1 MTIAAGFRC
10 EDGLLLC
17 ADTEHT
23 GWAEKSH
30 HSKVDQFE
38 VPGGKVCFALAGAST
53 LARSAIQKC
62 KRQLQAN
69 ASTDLVADIE
79 GILDA
84 EYRRNVLG
92 HPNHAAMDYSLLV
105 GLWTEADGPRL
116 FFTTATAMTEVKDFH
131 CLGIGAE
138 LANFLIRP
146 MAFGVTL
153 KVGTVLAAYTLA
165 TVKDNIAGCGGAS
178 IYLLMKKDGAIGLR
192 SSEFD
197 SGLTAQVE
205 KYART
210 FDFLMR
216 RALIWMADLQVKD
229 EYFEL
234 NIETLVLQP
243 LRQKHTEWIKAYK
256 AQEQQFANVNAHL
269 SEQQVV
275 QMFEEISMGFV
286 PST

>member
-38 VPGGKVCFALAGAST
+38 VPSGKVCFALAGASN

-62 KRQLQAN
+62 KRHLRAN

-79 GILDA
+79 GLLEA
-84 EYRRNVLG
+84 EYRKNVLG
-92 HPNHAAMDYSLLV
+92 HPNYAAMDYSLLV
-105 GLWTEADGPRL
+105 GVWTKADGPRL
-116 FFTTATAMTEVKDFH
+116 FFTTATALTEVKDFQ
-131 CLGIGAE
+131 CLGVGAE

-146 MAFGVTL
+146 LAFGVTL

-165 TVKDNIAGCGGAS
+165 TVKDNITGCGGAS
-178 IYLLMKKDGAIGLR
+178 IYLLMKKDGAIGVI
-192 SSEFD
+192 SSEMD

-205 KYART
+205 NYART

-216 RALIWMADLQVKD
+216 RALIWMADLQARN

-234 NIETLVLQP
+234 NMGNLVLQP
-243 LRQKHTEWIKAYK
+243 LRQKRAEWIRAYK
-256 AQEQQFANVNAHL
+256 AQEQEFAKVNSHL

-275 QMFEEISMGFV
+275 QIFEEISMGFV